1 MLAAGGDP
9 TPPIW
14 SRVLWA
20 VLEGLLA
27 AALLLSGGLTSLQAG
42 SLMTALPF
50 SVILLLMCVAL
61 VKALSLDRAVLR
73 EHDRIRRLQ
82 MRSEEHTSELQSRGH
97 LVCRLLLEKKKMRGT
112 HSIWNRAV

>member
-1 MLAAGGDP
+1 
-9 TPPIW
+9 
-14 SRVLWA
+14 
-20 VLEGLLA
+20 
-27 AALLLSGGLTSLQAG
+27 SGGLTSLQAG

-82 MRSEEHTSELQSRGH
+82 MVSEYVSDEFSHTYPSNEKVTTLVDDRIDYRLSSPSDGRGRS
-97 LVCRLLLEKKKMRGT
+97 LVVDRSDFRLPRPKGLVER
-112 HSIWNRAV
+112 